1 VHVGSGTEG
10 GSGAHATRTV
20 LIHAGS
26 HKTGTTSLQD
36 LFTSHRGALR
46 ERGILYPFTG
56 VLPNGTGIDSQT
68 NIAWE
73 LMAHNSYDPA
83 VGTLDDLI
91 TEATSSGC
99 EKVLLSSEEFARL
112 FDKPARLLRL
122 RESFEDAG
130 FVPRIG
136 LVFRDMAECADTLF
150 VTLLAHGL
158 ELDHEEFV
166 RRATEEGKV
175 TIKGNSYCFD
185 RGVITRSFVDV
196 FGDSA
201 VTCIDYDYDDAVG
214 RFLDAFDWFFEGA
227 LDGADTS
234 IRANTIMDG
243 VERLR
248 ASIRAG
254 ETRIAG
260 LEAEVE
266 NLRADVEWLRAR
278 RAATERRLSF
288 RLESRLR
295 SVLAP
300 RRS

>member
-1 VHVGSGTEG
+1 MGTASGSGGDTP
-10 GSGAHATRTV
+10 RTV

-26 HKTGTTSLQD
+26 HKTGTTSLQA
-36 LFTSHRGALR
+36 LFTSHRTALR
-46 ERGILYPFTG
+46 ERGILYPVTG
-56 VLPNGTGIDSQT
+56 VLRNGTGIDSQT

-83 VGTLDDLI
+83 VGTLDELI
-91 TEATSSGC
+91 AEVASSGC

-112 FDKPARLLRL
+112 FDKPARLFQLRA
-122 RESFEDAG
+122 SFEDAG

-158 ELDHEEFV
+158 ELDQEEFV

-196 FGDSA
+196 FGESA

-214 RFLDAFDWFFEGA
+214 RFLDAFDWFFEGS
-227 LDGADTS
+227 LDGADTG

-254 ETRIAG
+254 ETKIAG

-266 NLRADVEWLRAR
+266 NLKADVEWLRAR
-278 RAATERRLSF
+278 RAVTERRLSF
-288 RLESRLR
+288 RLENRLR

-300 RRS
+300 RRGG

>member
-1 VHVGSGTEG
+1 VGRGTESVSG
-10 GSGAHATRTV
+10 GDSTRTV

-36 LFTSHRGALR
+36 LFTSHRTALR

-73 LMAHNSYDPA
+73 LMAHNSFDPA
-83 VGTLDDLI
+83 VGTLDELI
-91 TEATSSGC
+91 AEAASSGC

-112 FDKPARLLRL
+112 FDKPARLFRL
-122 RESFEDAG
+122 RASFEDAG

-150 VTLLAHGL
+150 VTLLAYGL
-158 ELDHEEFV
+158 ELDHEEFIH
-166 RRATEEGKV
+166 RAAEEGKV

-185 RGVITRSFVDV
+185 RGVITQAFVDV
-196 FGDSA
+196 FGESA
-201 VTCIDYDYDDAVG
+201 VTCIDYDREDAVKP
-214 RFLDAFDWFFEGA
+214 FLEAFDWFFEGA
-227 LDGADTS
+227 LEGADTG

-248 ASIRAG
+248 AAIRAG

-260 LEAEVE
+260 LEAEVD

-278 RAATERRLSF
+278 RAVTERRLSF
-288 RLESRLR
+288 RIESRLR
-295 SVLAP
+295 SVLSPP
-300 RRS
+300 RGG